1 MLFRSLSGYGAI
13 RNLGLLVADT
23 LGFDAVVF
31 LDDDEVVDDP
41 DFLQRAVY
49 GLGKLTKKG
58 IPILAKTGYYLS
70 LIHIYRQ
77 SSTVRWPTP

>member
-1 MLFRSLSGYGAI
+1 MEQLGLGKLAKEVGLSGYGAI

-41 DFLQRAVY
+41 DFLHRAVD
-49 GLGKLTKKG
+49 G
-58 IPILAKTGYYLS
+58 LS
-70 LIHIYRQ
+70 LIHI
-77 SSTVRWPTP
+77 